1 MTDTKR
7 VPDFLVRAAKTF
19 IQAFIPVIVAN
30 ITMIMTHVV
39 NWDFADWKG
48 WLMPIIISA
57 VAAGIAAIWNLILE
71 KINART
77 QAQIFA
83 AIDQEELAKL
93 ITEIIMQENKK
104 VEDNSEE

>member
-7 VPDFLVRAAKTF
+7 VPDFLVRAVKTF
-19 IQAFIPVIVAN
+19 IQAFIPVIAAN
-30 ITMIMTHVV
+30 TAMIMTHIV

-57 VAAGIAAIWNLILE
+57 VAAGISAIWNLILE